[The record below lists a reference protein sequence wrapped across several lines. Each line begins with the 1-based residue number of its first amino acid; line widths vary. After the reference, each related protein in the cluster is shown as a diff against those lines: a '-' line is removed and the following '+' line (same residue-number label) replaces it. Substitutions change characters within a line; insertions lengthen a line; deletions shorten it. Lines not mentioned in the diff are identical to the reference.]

1 MGKAGPSM
9 QRLTISIDDD
19 LAQDFEALI
28 EARRYGNRSEAVRD
42 LVRRELR
49 QERLLADPRRA
60 CVATLSY
67 LYDHHDRNVL
77 RRLMDLQHEHHDLTL
92 SATHVHLDHDNCLE
106 TLILRGPA
114 DRVSALAH
122 AILAEKGVRDGAVHL
137 MA

>member
-1 MGKAGPSM
+1 M

-19 LAQDFEALI
+19 LAKDFDTLI
-28 EARRYGNRSEAVRD
+28 EARQYGNRSEAVRD
-42 LVRRELR
+42 LVRKELR
-49 QERLLADPRRA
+49 QERLLDDPTRD

-67 LYDHHDRNVL
+67 LYDHHDRTTV

-114 DRVSALAH
+114 DEVSALAQ
-122 AILAEKGVRDGAVHL
+122 AILASRGVRDGAVHL

>member
-1 MGKAGPSM
+1 M

-19 LAQDFEALI
+19 LAADFEALI
-28 EARRYGNRSEAVRD
+28 AARRYDNRSEAFRD

-49 QERLLADPRRA
+49 QERVRADPGVP

-67 LYDHHDRNVL
+67 VYDHHDRRAVA
-77 RRLMDLQHEHHDLTL
+77 RLMDLQHAHHDLTQA
-92 SATHVHLDHDNCLE
+92 ATHVHLDHDQCLE

-114 DRVSALAH
+114 DQVSALAQ
-122 AILAEKGVRDGAVHL
+122 AILADKGVRDGALHL